1 MIHPGQVVLLRF
13 PHTDM
18 EEGKL
23 RPALL
28 LCRVP
33 GEFPDWL
40 ICMVSSQMR
49 HYITDFDEIVHPEDD
64 DFVLSGLKVE
74 SVIRIG
80 RLAVVSE
87 DILLGAIGE
96 VSTQRL
102 RRIKQRLSQWL
113 LQD

>member
-1 MIHPGQVVLLRF
+1 MIHSGQVVLLRF
-13 PHTDM
+13 PHADM

-49 HYITDFDEIVHPEDD
+49 HYITGFDEIVRPEDD